1 MEAGSGATRLWEAG
15 SGAVRADAGDAR
27 LDRSGTWSA
36 SEFRPVQLLARSP
49 GLLASRSA
57 PDCAGSGGAARSVG
71 AAPGSMST
79 GAGSTN

>member
-1 MEAGSGATRLWEAG
+1 VVSIGVSAGAAP
-15 SGAVRADAGDAR
+15 
-27 LDRSGTWSA
+27 SA
-36 SEFRPVQLLARSP
+36 KPT

-79 GAGSTN
+79 GAGGAGGTN